1 MDKGGFLEELDVASV
16 IQTRTTATLICRGWV
31 GDTEKHRVFSVFVVT
46 IDSKL
51 KKYRCTIGFIY
62 RTNLSRCATEA
73 CLVDD
78 PAVAR
83 HLPP

>member
-1 MDKGGFLEELDVASV
+1 MASL

-31 GDTEKHRVFSVFVVT
+31 GDTEKHLVFSVFVVT
-46 IDSKL
+46 IDSQL
-51 KKYRCTIGFIY
+51 KKYRCTIEFIH
-62 RTNLSRCATEA
+62 RTNLSRRSTEA

-83 HLPP
+83 HLPPDLPV